1 MLSSIKSLILSLL
14 LLTTTL
20 FANETLFTQKEKEW
34 IKNNPKVTIVMLNDY
49 LPFSFVE
56 NGVHR
61 GFSLEVLN
69 EISKTSGLQFDIK
82 TGNWAEILENF
93 KSGKVDMIS
102 DISHTKE
109 RESFSLFTTPYYEIP
124 TFIFGYKSDKIYV
137 NNESLRGKRVAVTKN
152 IFYKDDIQK
161 LGIQIVECDTS
172 LEKVQ
177 MVLDKKADYFLDPY
191 IVGKQ
196 SLESVSSTNLKV
208 MDEFNSIK
216 KEDLRFGITKNK
228 AILLSI
234 IQKSYD
240 VIKANELINL
250 SNKWMMNIES
260 ATKNSVLR
268 LSDEEKKY
276 LETKPVITYSEV
288 DWQPLSIIEK
298 DSMSGIMGDYLKLVA
313 QKTGLNFKYV
323 PSKSWPDV
331 LDKFSKKEIDLVP
344 GVGTSDEEVKL
355 GLMSDKY
362 ASYPMVI
369 VTKEKYKFVD
379 SLHQFDGKIVA
390 IPQYYTSYNFV
401 KKHYPQ
407 VKILATKDIEEAL
420 LKVNNGEA
428 EAFVGHIATSL
439 FYLSKL
445 YLKDL
450 KVAGTTDFSFEHHYL
465 VQKENPLLL
474 SIVNK
479 AFASITEKEKQT
491 IYNNWVQTTVVQETL
506 PNGLLFKIFVGVI
519 LFFLIMFYFQKKLTK
534 EVAHKTEELRHL
546 NEYLEEKIKEEVE
559 KNITTQQQLFKA
571 EKLASL
577 GEMIGNIAHQWRQPL
592 SVISTAATGLQLQK
606 ESDILSDANFDK
618 YCNAINENAQYL
630 SKTIED
636 FRDFI
641 QEDRDKNSVFFNLV
655 DTVNSFLSLVDSS
668 VKNHNLHIVL
678 DMKEAIFLHGHPNE
692 LIQCFMNIF
701 SNAKYVLKAKE
712 DKDRRY
718 IFITTA
724 QEDGRAIVTIKD
736 NGGGIQAE
744 HLSKVFEPYFT
755 TKHKSQGTGLGLH
768 MTYNLVVHGM
778 GGKIEVA
785 NATYTIEGKPEKGAL
800 FTISLPMKKD
810 IKN

>member
-1 MLSSIKSLILSLL
+1 MLSSIKTLIISLL

-20 FANETLFTQKEKEW
+20 FGEDAIFTQQEKEW
-34 IKNNPKVTIVMLNDY
+34 IKKNPKVTIAMLNDY
-49 LPFSFVE
+49 VPFSFVE

-61 GFSLEVLN
+61 GFSLEVLH
-69 EISKTSGLQFDIK
+69 EISKKSGLQFDIK
-82 TGNWAEILENF
+82 TGTWTEILENF
-93 KSGKVDMIS
+93 KNGKVDMIS

-109 RESFSLFTTPYYEIP
+109 REAFSLFTTPYYEIP
-124 TFIFGYKSDKIYV
+124 TFIFGYKNDKYYR
-137 NNESLRGKRVAVTKN
+137 NNVSLKGKRVAITRN
-152 IFYKDDIQK
+152 IFYKSDIQK
-161 LGIQIVECDTS
+161 LGVEIIECDTS

-196 SLESVSSTNLKV
+196 SLETVAAGNLKV
-208 MDEFNSIK
+208 MDEFNAIK

-240 VIKANELINL
+240 VIKPNELINL

-260 ATKNSVLR
+260 ATKNTL
-268 LSDEEKKY
+268 LTLTDEEKKY
-276 LETKPVITYSEV
+276 LESKPVITYSEV

-298 DSMSGIMGDYLKLVA
+298 NSMTGIMGDYLKLVA
-313 QKTGLNFKYV
+313 QKTGLTFKYV

-344 GVGTSDEEVKL
+344 GVGSSDEESKL

-362 ASYPMVI
+362 ATYPMVI

-379 SLHQFDGKIVA
+379 NLHTFDGKTVA
-390 IPQYYTSYNFV
+390 IPEFYTSYNFV

-407 VKILATKDIEEAL
+407 IKILPTKDIEEAL

-428 EAFVGHIATSL
+428 EAFVEHIATSL

-465 VQKENPLLL
+465 IQKENPLLL

-479 AFASITEKEKQT
+479 AFASITQKEKQV

-519 LFFLIMFYFQKKLTK
+519 LFFIVMFYFQKKLKK
-534 EVAHKTEELRHL
+534 EVEHKTEELRHL

-559 KNITTQQQLFKA
+559 KNILTQQHLFKA

-606 ESDILSDANFDK
+606 ESNLLSDANFDK

-630 SKTIED
+630 SQTIED
-636 FRDFI
+636 FRDFV
-641 QEDRDKNSVFFNLV
+641 QDDRDKNSVFFNLV

-668 VKNHNLHIVL
+668 VKNHNLNVVV

-701 SNAKYVLKAKE
+701 NNAKYVLKAKE
-712 DKDRRY
+712 DRRY
-718 IFITTA
+718 IFITTS

-736 NGGGIQAE
+736 NGGGIQEE